1 MRDQAGRVR
10 RYYNQNTF
18 WMLFFGQGRGEAAIH
33 RPVWS
38 KGDLSRAEALHTVER
53 LIADTLLADGRPEPA
68 DTVDPPSMAKRFLD
82 LGCGVGGSALWLAAH
97 HPVCITGI
105 TLSPVQ
111 AQSARRLALRR
122 GLYDRCTFLVGNFTE
137 LPELPGITD
146 AYAVES
152 FSHGDDPESFFTQ
165 IAKLLPR
172 GGRLAICD
180 DFLTVARHT
189 DVIHPDAIQ
198 RQRWLSRFREGWHLQ
213 SLLTGED
220 TLRLAARCGFDLV
233 DRTDLT
239 PYLHPTP
246 GLLRA
251 LQGLAGRALRSSA
264 WGASWYGGS
273 ALQVCLR
280 NGWTEYLFLALEKR

>member
-1 MRDQAGRVR
+1 MREQAGRIR
-10 RYYNQNTF
+10 RYYDQNTF
-18 WMLFFGQGRGEAAIH
+18 WMLLFGRGRGEAAIH

-38 KGDLSRAEALHTVER
+38 KRDLSRAEALHTVER
-53 LIADTLLADGRPEPA
+53 LIADALLADGGSSP
-68 DTVDPPSMAKRFLD
+68 MAKRFLD

-97 HPVCITGI
+97 HPVCITGV

-111 AQSARRLALRR
+111 AQTARRLALRR
-122 GLYDRCTFLVGNFTE
+122 GLDDRCTFLVGDFTT
-137 LPELPGITD
+137 LPELPIITD

-172 GGRLAICD
+172 GGRLALCD
-180 DFLTVARHT
+180 DFLTAGGHPDMT
-189 DVIHPDAIQ
+189 HPDAIQ

-220 TLRLAARCGFDLV
+220 TLLLAARCGFDPV
-233 DRTDLT
+233 ERMDLT

-246 GLLRA
+246 ALFRG

-280 NGWTEYLFLALEKR
+280 NGWTEYLFLVLEKR